1 MGLDIGRLLYGIRTK
16 YQISVNDICRGICGV
31 STYCMYENDEMI
43 PDILSV
49 NIFLDRMGFGI
60 LGLTAYISEK
70 EVVYFKWKESTRA
83 CIRNENY
90 KKLGMLLEHMPT
102 GNVSLN
108 KKIREQYAWFIKGIV
123 AEKDTADLKKATE
136 CYEKALECTCGFL
149 IKSQKIEGTF
159 SVREIHIY
167 AIYLNLLCKVN
178 PKEKEEVIS
187 RFYQLM
193 QYVNVHYVEEQQKV
207 KIYPLLVCLWGNLV
221 IEGKD
226 TEGSFEIFEK
236 TLELLRKQKSLY
248 CLLEIMRL
256 HILVGL
262 KEKRDMSK
270 EQEDIKILQSFF
282 EEFGY
287 RAQSQIYVPQANE
300 IMLEHVGQ
308 YLSTERKKVNFTQE
322 KISDGICSVES
333 YSRIENGRKPTRN
346 NYKALTEKI
355 GTENRYYIELVNTGN
370 IDALLLRR
378 EISRILFSEKS
389 MDKVW
394 ESLEKLMEILGE
406 DECAQNKQYLKF
418 IEICIEKEYSHMSEE
433 ICCEEYRKVLAYSMN
448 ENLIGE
454 KKHIY
459 TKVEINLI
467 NHISVCLA
475 KSGKKEQAMRLIR
488 AFLEDTD
495 QMKEDKYHE
504 TKLAKLNY
512 GRWLSDSGEYSKADS
527 IFMDG
532 AKQIMERDRAELLD
546 QYIGEIAQPDSENS
560 SDNSSDISSSS
571 AVDSSS
577 SDSKATDS
585 KSDSS
590 SKAASNASNTNPST
604 GVAGGAFALALLSG
618 AAVVMAKKKK

>member
-1 MGLDIGRLLYGIRTK
+1 MGLNIGRLLYGIRTK
-16 YQISVNDICRGICGV
+16 YEMNVKDICRGIC
-31 STYCMYENDEMI
+31 SPSSYCMYENGEI
-43 PDILSV
+43 VPDILLV
-49 NIFLDRMGFGI
+49 NMFLDRMGFGI

-90 KKLGMLLEHMPT
+90 KKLGMLLERIPT

-418 IEICIEKEYSHMSEE
+418 IEICVEKEYSHMSEE

-546 QYIGEIAQPDSENS
+546 QYIGEIAYNKYLMNGSEKNEQIKRYSLYALVLSKLFGTDRIYKNS
-560 SDNSSDISSSS
+560 FNFFEKIKDE
-571 AVDSSS
+571 
-577 SDSKATDS
+577 
-585 KSDSS
+585 
-590 SKAASNASNTNPST
+590 
-604 GVAGGAFALALLSG
+604 
-618 AAVVMAKKKK
+618 

>member
-1 MGLDIGRLLYGIRTK
+1 MGLNIGRLLYGIRTK
-16 YQISVNDICRGICGV
+16 YEMNVKDICRGIC
-31 STYCMYENDEMI
+31 SPSSYCMYENGEI
-43 PDILSV
+43 VPDILLV
-49 NIFLDRMGFGI
+49 NMFLDRMGFGI

-90 KKLGMLLEHMPT
+90 KKLGMLLERIPT

-207 KIYPLLVCLWGNLV
+207 KIYPHLVCLWGNLV

-546 QYIGEIAQPDSENS
+546 QYIGEIAYNKYLMNGSEKNEQIKRYSLYALVLSKLFGTDRIYKNS
-560 SDNSSDISSSS
+560 FNFFEKIKDE
-571 AVDSSS
+571 
-577 SDSKATDS
+577 
-585 KSDSS
+585 
-590 SKAASNASNTNPST
+590 
-604 GVAGGAFALALLSG
+604 
-618 AAVVMAKKKK
+618 

>member
-49 NIFLDRMGFGI
+49 NMFLDRMGFGI

-90 KKLGMLLEHMPT
+90 KKLVMLLEHMPT

-167 AIYLNLLCKVN
+167 AVYLNLLCKVN

-207 KIYPLLVCLWGNLV
+207 RIYPLLVCLWGNLV

-287 RAQSQIYVPQANE
+287 QAQSQIYVPQANE

-308 YLSTERKKVNFTQE
+308 YLSTERKKVNYTQE

-378 EISRILFSEKS
+378 EISYELFMEKN
-389 MDKVW
+389 
-394 ESLEKLMEILGE
+394 ERLPELLEELKTVLGE
-406 DECAQNKQYLKF
+406 KEVAKNRQYLEF
-418 IEICIEKEYSHMSEE
+418 VQVSIEENTGRKTWNQCCDMFRNILSYTMNEKE
-433 ICCEEYRKVLAYSMN
+433 
-448 ENLIGE
+448 IG
-454 KKHIY
+454 KKRHVY
-459 TKVEINLI
+459 TMLEINLI
-467 NHISVCLA
+467 DHISVCMA
-475 KSGKKEQAMRLIR
+475 KDGKSEEAMHLIK
-488 AFLEDTD
+488 AFLDD
-495 QMKEDKYHE
+495 MDYMKTEKYYE
-504 TKLAKLNY
+504 TFLAKLNY
-512 GRWLSDSGEYSKADS
+512 ARWKSDRENFDEAECIYREGIEQRIRRNKT
-527 IFMDG
+527 
-532 AKQIMERDRAELLD
+532 ELLD
-546 QYIGEIAQPDSENS
+546 EYIGEYAYNKYLKNNINEKQD
-560 SDNSSDISSSS
+560 
-571 AVDSSS
+571 V
-577 SDSKATDS
+577 KRYLLY
-585 KSDSS
+585 
-590 SKAASNASNTNPST
+590 
-604 GVAGGAFALALLSG
+604 ALVLSRMYG
-618 AAVVMAKKKK
+618 TQRVYKTILQFLKKINEED

>member
-1 MGLDIGRLLYGIRTK
+1 M
-16 YQISVNDICRGICGV
+16 NDICRGICGV

-49 NIFLDRMGFGI
+49 NMFLDRMGFGI

-90 KKLGMLLEHMPT
+90 KKLVMLLEHMPT

-287 RAQSQIYVPQANE
+287 QAQSQIYVPQANE

-308 YLSTERKKVNFTQE
+308 YLSTERKKVNYTQE

-378 EISRILFSEKS
+378 EISYELFMEKN
-389 MDKVW
+389 
-394 ESLEKLMEILGE
+394 ERLPELLEELKTVLGE
-406 DECAQNKQYLKF
+406 KEVAKNRQYLEF
-418 IEICIEKEYSHMSEE
+418 VQVSIEENTGRKTWNQCCDMFRNILSYTMNEKE
-433 ICCEEYRKVLAYSMN
+433 
-448 ENLIGE
+448 IG
-454 KKHIY
+454 KKRHVY
-459 TKVEINLI
+459 TMLEINLI
-467 NHISVCLA
+467 DHISVCMA
-475 KSGKKEQAMRLIR
+475 KDGKSEEAMHLIK
-488 AFLEDTD
+488 AFLDD
-495 QMKEDKYHE
+495 MDYMKTEKYYE
-504 TKLAKLNY
+504 TFLAKLNY
-512 GRWLSDSGEYSKADS
+512 ARWKSDRENFDEAECIYREGIEQRIRRNKT
-527 IFMDG
+527 
-532 AKQIMERDRAELLD
+532 ELLD
-546 QYIGEIAQPDSENS
+546 EYIGEYAYNKYLKNNINEKQD
-560 SDNSSDISSSS
+560 
-571 AVDSSS
+571 V
-577 SDSKATDS
+577 KRYLLY
-585 KSDSS
+585 
-590 SKAASNASNTNPST
+590 
-604 GVAGGAFALALLSG
+604 ALVLSRMYG
-618 AAVVMAKKKK
+618 TQRVYKTILQFLKKINEED

>member
-1 MGLDIGRLLYGIRTK
+1 MGLNIGRLLYGMRTK
-16 YQISVNDICRGICGV
+16 YEMNVKDICRGIC
-31 STYCMYENDEMI
+31 SPSSYCMYENGEI
-43 PDILSV
+43 VPDILLV
-49 NIFLDRMGFGI
+49 NMFLDRMGFGI

-90 KKLGMLLEHMPT
+90 KKLVMLLEHMPT

-193 QYVNVHYVEEQQKV
+193 QYVHYVEEQQKV

-287 RAQSQIYVPQANE
+287 QAQSQIYVPQANE

-308 YLSTERKKVNFTQE
+308 YLSTERKKVNYTQE

-378 EISRILFSEKS
+378 EISYELFMEKN
-389 MDKVW
+389 
-394 ESLEKLMEILGE
+394 ERLPELLEELKTVLGE
-406 DECAQNKQYLKF
+406 KEVAKNRQYLEF
-418 IEICIEKEYSHMSEE
+418 VQVSIEENTGRKTWNQCCDMFRNILSYTMNEKE
-433 ICCEEYRKVLAYSMN
+433 
-448 ENLIGE
+448 IG
-454 KKHIY
+454 KKRHVY
-459 TKVEINLI
+459 AMLEINLI
-467 NHISVCLA
+467 DHISVCMA
-475 KSGKKEQAMRLIR
+475 KDGKSEEAMHLIK
-488 AFLEDTD
+488 AFLDD
-495 QMKEDKYHE
+495 MDYMKTEKYYE
-504 TKLAKLNY
+504 TFLAKLNY
-512 GRWLSDSGEYSKADS
+512 ARWKSDRGNFDEAECIYREGIEQRIRRNKT
-527 IFMDG
+527 
-532 AKQIMERDRAELLD
+532 ELLD
-546 QYIGEIAQPDSENS
+546 EYIGEYAYNKYLKNNINEKQD
-560 SDNSSDISSSS
+560 
-571 AVDSSS
+571 V
-577 SDSKATDS
+577 KRYLLY
-585 KSDSS
+585 
-590 SKAASNASNTNPST
+590 
-604 GVAGGAFALALLSG
+604 ALVLSRIYG
-618 AAVVMAKKKK
+618 TQRVYKTILQFFKKINEED

>member
-1 MGLDIGRLLYGIRTK
+1 MKVQFSIRKIGLFGKLGEDRKMGLDIGRLLYGIRTK

-49 NIFLDRMGFGI
+49 NMFLDRMGFGI

-90 KKLGMLLEHMPT
+90 KKLVMLLEHMPT

-287 RAQSQIYVPQANE
+287 QAQSQIYVPQANE

-308 YLSTERKKVNFTQE
+308 YLSTERKKVNYTQE

-378 EISRILFSEKS
+378 EISYELFMEKN
-389 MDKVW
+389 
-394 ESLEKLMEILGE
+394 ERLPELLEELKTVLGE
-406 DECAQNKQYLKF
+406 KEVAKNRQYLEF
-418 IEICIEKEYSHMSEE
+418 VQVSIEENTGRKTWNQCCDMFRNILSYTMNEKE
-433 ICCEEYRKVLAYSMN
+433 
-448 ENLIGE
+448 IG
-454 KKHIY
+454 KKRHVY
-459 TKVEINLI
+459 TMLEINLI
-467 NHISVCLA
+467 DHISVCMA
-475 KSGKKEQAMRLIR
+475 KDGKSEEAMHLIK
-488 AFLEDTD
+488 AFLDD
-495 QMKEDKYHE
+495 MDYMKTEKYYE
-504 TKLAKLNY
+504 TFLAKLNY
-512 GRWLSDSGEYSKADS
+512 ARWKSDRENFDEAECIYREGIEQRIRRNKT
-527 IFMDG
+527 
-532 AKQIMERDRAELLD
+532 ELLD
-546 QYIGEIAQPDSENS
+546 EYIGEYAYNKYLKNNINEKQD
-560 SDNSSDISSSS
+560 
-571 AVDSSS
+571 V
-577 SDSKATDS
+577 KRYLLY
-585 KSDSS
+585 
-590 SKAASNASNTNPST
+590 
-604 GVAGGAFALALLSG
+604 ALVLSRMYG
-618 AAVVMAKKKK
+618 TQRVYKTILQFLKKINEED

>member
-1 MGLDIGRLLYGIRTK
+1 MGLNIGRLLYGIRTK
-16 YQISVNDICRGICGV
+16 YEMNVKDICRGIC
-31 STYCMYENDEMI
+31 SPSSYCMYENGEI
-43 PDILSV
+43 VPDILLA
-49 NIFLDRMGFGI
+49 NMFLDRMGFGI

-90 KKLGMLLEHMPT
+90 KKLVMLLEHMPT

-287 RAQSQIYVPQANE
+287 QAQSQIYVPQANE

-308 YLSTERKKVNFTQE
+308 YLSTERKKVNYTQE

-378 EISRILFSEKS
+378 EISYELFMEKN
-389 MDKVW
+389 
-394 ESLEKLMEILGE
+394 ERLPELLEELKTVLGE
-406 DECAQNKQYLKF
+406 KEVAKNRQYLEF
-418 IEICIEKEYSHMSEE
+418 VQVSIEENTGRKTWNQCCDMFRNILSYTMNEKE
-433 ICCEEYRKVLAYSMN
+433 
-448 ENLIGE
+448 IG
-454 KKHIY
+454 KKRHVY
-459 TKVEINLI
+459 TMLEINLI
-467 NHISVCLA
+467 DHISVCMA
-475 KSGKKEQAMRLIR
+475 KDGKSEEAMHLIK
-488 AFLEDTD
+488 AFLDD
-495 QMKEDKYHE
+495 MDYMKTEKYYE
-504 TKLAKLNY
+504 TFLAKLNY
-512 GRWLSDSGEYSKADS
+512 ARWKSDRGNFDEAECIYREGIEQRIRRNKT
-527 IFMDG
+527 
-532 AKQIMERDRAELLD
+532 ELLD
-546 QYIGEIAQPDSENS
+546 EYIGEYAYNKYLKNNINEKQD
-560 SDNSSDISSSS
+560 
-571 AVDSSS
+571 V
-577 SDSKATDS
+577 KRYLLY
-585 KSDSS
+585 
-590 SKAASNASNTNPST
+590 
-604 GVAGGAFALALLSG
+604 ALVLSRIYG
-618 AAVVMAKKKK
+618 TQRVYKTILQFFKKINEED

>member
-1 MGLDIGRLLYGIRTK
+1 MGLNIGRLLYGIRTK
-16 YQISVNDICRGICGV
+16 YEMNVKDICRGIC
-31 STYCMYENDEMI
+31 SPSSYCMYENGEI
-43 PDILSV
+43 VPDILLV
-49 NIFLDRMGFGI
+49 NMFLDRMGFGI

-90 KKLGMLLEHMPT
+90 KKLVMLLEHMPT

-207 KIYPLLVCLWGNLV
+207 RIYPLLVCLWGNLV

-287 RAQSQIYVPQANE
+287 QAQSQIYVPQANE

-308 YLSTERKKVNFTQE
+308 YLSTERKKVNYTQE

-378 EISRILFSEKS
+378 EISYELFMEKN
-389 MDKVW
+389 
-394 ESLEKLMEILGE
+394 ERLPELLEELKTVLGE
-406 DECAQNKQYLKF
+406 KEVAKNRQYLEF
-418 IEICIEKEYSHMSEE
+418 VQVSIEENTGRKTWNQCCDMFRNILSYTMNEKE
-433 ICCEEYRKVLAYSMN
+433 
-448 ENLIGE
+448 IG
-454 KKHIY
+454 KKRHVY
-459 TKVEINLI
+459 TMLEINLI
-467 NHISVCLA
+467 DHISVCMA
-475 KSGKKEQAMRLIR
+475 KDGKSEEAMHLIK
-488 AFLEDTD
+488 AFLDD
-495 QMKEDKYHE
+495 MDYMKTEKYYE
-504 TKLAKLNY
+504 TFLAKLNY
-512 GRWLSDSGEYSKADS
+512 ARWKSDRENFDEAECIYREGIEQRIRRNKT
-527 IFMDG
+527 
-532 AKQIMERDRAELLD
+532 ELLD
-546 QYIGEIAQPDSENS
+546 EYIGEYAYNKYLKNNINEKQD
-560 SDNSSDISSSS
+560 
-571 AVDSSS
+571 V
-577 SDSKATDS
+577 KRYLLY
-585 KSDSS
+585 
-590 SKAASNASNTNPST
+590 
-604 GVAGGAFALALLSG
+604 ALVLSRIYG
-618 AAVVMAKKKK
+618 TQRVYKTILQFFKKINEED

>member
-1 MGLDIGRLLYGIRTK
+1 MGLNIGRLLYGMRTK
-16 YQISVNDICRGICGV
+16 YEMNVKDICRGIC
-31 STYCMYENDEMI
+31 SPSSYCMYENGEI
-43 PDILSV
+43 VPDILLV
-49 NIFLDRMGFGI
+49 NMFLDRMGFGI

-90 KKLGMLLEHMPT
+90 KKLVMLLEHMPT

-193 QYVNVHYVEEQQKV
+193 QYVNVHFVEEEQKV

-287 RAQSQIYVPQANE
+287 QAQSQIYVPQANE

-308 YLSTERKKVNFTQE
+308 YLSTERKKVNYTQE

-378 EISRILFSEKS
+378 EISYELFMEKN
-389 MDKVW
+389 
-394 ESLEKLMEILGE
+394 ERLPELLEELKTVLGE
-406 DECAQNKQYLKF
+406 KEVAKNRQYLEF
-418 IEICIEKEYSHMSEE
+418 VQVSIEENTGRKTWNQCCDMFRNILSYTMNEKE
-433 ICCEEYRKVLAYSMN
+433 
-448 ENLIGE
+448 IG
-454 KKHIY
+454 KKRHVY
-459 TKVEINLI
+459 AMLEINLI
-467 NHISVCLA
+467 DHISVCMA
-475 KSGKKEQAMRLIR
+475 KDGKSEEAMHLIK
-488 AFLEDTD
+488 AFLDD
-495 QMKEDKYHE
+495 MDYMKTEKYYE
-504 TKLAKLNY
+504 TFLAKLNY
-512 GRWLSDSGEYSKADS
+512 ARWKSDRGNFDEAECIYREGIEQRIRRNKT
-527 IFMDG
+527 
-532 AKQIMERDRAELLD
+532 ELLD
-546 QYIGEIAQPDSENS
+546 EYIGEYAYNKYLKNNINEKQD
-560 SDNSSDISSSS
+560 
-571 AVDSSS
+571 V
-577 SDSKATDS
+577 KRYLLY
-585 KSDSS
+585 
-590 SKAASNASNTNPST
+590 
-604 GVAGGAFALALLSG
+604 ALVLSRIYG
-618 AAVVMAKKKK
+618 TQRVYKTILQFFKKINEED

>member
-1 MGLDIGRLLYGIRTK
+1 MKVQFSIRKIGLFGKLGEDRKMGLDIGRLLYGIRTK

-49 NIFLDRMGFGI
+49 NMFLDRMGFGI

-90 KKLGMLLEHMPT
+90 KKLVMLLEHMPT

-207 KIYPLLVCLWGNLV
+207 RIYPLLVCLWGNLV

-287 RAQSQIYVPQANE
+287 QAQSQIYVPQANE

-308 YLSTERKKVNFTQE
+308 YLSTERKKVNYTQE

-378 EISRILFSEKS
+378 EISYELFMEKN
-389 MDKVW
+389 
-394 ESLEKLMEILGE
+394 ERLPELLEELKTVLGE
-406 DECAQNKQYLKF
+406 KEVAKNRQYLEF
-418 IEICIEKEYSHMSEE
+418 VQVSIEENTGRKTWNQCCDMFRNILSYTMNEKE
-433 ICCEEYRKVLAYSMN
+433 
-448 ENLIGE
+448 IG
-454 KKHIY
+454 KKRHVY
-459 TKVEINLI
+459 TMLEINLI
-467 NHISVCLA
+467 DHISVCMA
-475 KSGKKEQAMRLIR
+475 KDGKSEEAMHLIK
-488 AFLEDTD
+488 AFLDD
-495 QMKEDKYHE
+495 MDYMKTEKYYE
-504 TKLAKLNY
+504 TFLAKLNY
-512 GRWLSDSGEYSKADS
+512 ARWKSDRENFDEAECIYREGIEQRIRRNKT
-527 IFMDG
+527 
-532 AKQIMERDRAELLD
+532 ELLD
-546 QYIGEIAQPDSENS
+546 EYIGEYAYNKYLKNNINEKQD
-560 SDNSSDISSSS
+560 
-571 AVDSSS
+571 V
-577 SDSKATDS
+577 KRYLLY
-585 KSDSS
+585 
-590 SKAASNASNTNPST
+590 
-604 GVAGGAFALALLSG
+604 ALELSRMYG
-618 AAVVMAKKKK
+618 TQRVYKTILQFLKKINEED

>member
-1 MGLDIGRLLYGIRTK
+1 MGLNIGRLLYGIRTK
-16 YQISVNDICRGICGV
+16 YEMNVKDICRGIC
-31 STYCMYENDEMI
+31 SPSSYCMYENGEI
-43 PDILSV
+43 VPDILLV
-49 NIFLDRMGFGI
+49 NMFLDRMGFGI

-90 KKLGMLLEHMPT
+90 KKLVMLLEHMPT

-287 RAQSQIYVPQANE
+287 QAQSQIYVPQANE

-308 YLSTERKKVNFTQE
+308 YLSTERKKVNYTQE

-378 EISRILFSEKS
+378 EISYELFMEKN
-389 MDKVW
+389 
-394 ESLEKLMEILGE
+394 ERLPELLEELKTVLGE
-406 DECAQNKQYLKF
+406 KEVAKNRQYLEF
-418 IEICIEKEYSHMSEE
+418 VQVSIEENTGRKTWNQCCDMFRNILSYTMNEKE
-433 ICCEEYRKVLAYSMN
+433 
-448 ENLIGE
+448 IG
-454 KKHIY
+454 KKRHVY
-459 TKVEINLI
+459 TMLEINLI
-467 NHISVCLA
+467 DYISVCMA
-475 KSGKKEQAMRLIR
+475 KDGKSEEAMHLIK
-488 AFLEDTD
+488 AFLDD
-495 QMKEDKYHE
+495 MDYMKTEKYYE
-504 TKLAKLNY
+504 TFLAKLNY
-512 GRWLSDSGEYSKADS
+512 ARWKSDRGNFDEAECIYREGIEQRIRRNKT
-527 IFMDG
+527 
-532 AKQIMERDRAELLD
+532 ELLD
-546 QYIGEIAQPDSENS
+546 EYIGEYAYNKYLKNNINEKQD
-560 SDNSSDISSSS
+560 
-571 AVDSSS
+571 V
-577 SDSKATDS
+577 KRYLLY
-585 KSDSS
+585 
-590 SKAASNASNTNPST
+590 
-604 GVAGGAFALALLSG
+604 ALVLSRMYG
-618 AAVVMAKKKK
+618 TQRVYKTILQFLKKINEED

>member
-49 NIFLDRMGFGI
+49 NMFLDRMGFGI

-90 KKLGMLLEHMPT
+90 KKLVMLLEHMPT

-207 KIYPLLVCLWGNLV
+207 RIYPLLVCLWGNLV

-287 RAQSQIYVPQANE
+287 QAQSQIYVPQANE

-308 YLSTERKKVNFTQE
+308 YLSTERKKVNYTQE

-378 EISRILFSEKS
+378 EISYELFMEKN
-389 MDKVW
+389 
-394 ESLEKLMEILGE
+394 ERLPELLEELKTVLGE
-406 DECAQNKQYLKF
+406 KEVAKNRQYLEF
-418 IEICIEKEYSHMSEE
+418 VQVSIEENTGRKTWNQCCDMFRNILSYTMNEKE
-433 ICCEEYRKVLAYSMN
+433 
-448 ENLIGE
+448 IG
-454 KKHIY
+454 KKRHVY
-459 TKVEINLI
+459 TMLEINLI
-467 NHISVCLA
+467 DHISVCMA
-475 KSGKKEQAMRLIR
+475 KDGKSEEAMHLIK
-488 AFLEDTD
+488 AFLDD
-495 QMKEDKYHE
+495 MDYMKTEKYYE
-504 TKLAKLNY
+504 TFLAKLNY
-512 GRWLSDSGEYSKADS
+512 ARWKSDRENFDECIYREGIEQRIRRNKT
-527 IFMDG
+527 
-532 AKQIMERDRAELLD
+532 ELLD
-546 QYIGEIAQPDSENS
+546 EYIGEYAYNKYLKNNINEKQD
-560 SDNSSDISSSS
+560 
-571 AVDSSS
+571 V
-577 SDSKATDS
+577 KRYLLY
-585 KSDSS
+585 
-590 SKAASNASNTNPST
+590 
-604 GVAGGAFALALLSG
+604 ALVLSRMYG
-618 AAVVMAKKKK
+618 TQRVYKTILQFLKKINEED

>member
-1 MGLDIGRLLYGIRTK
+1 MGLNIGRLLYGIRTK
-16 YQISVNDICRGICGV
+16 YEMNVKDICRGIC
-31 STYCMYENDEMI
+31 SPSSYCMYENGEI
-43 PDILSV
+43 VPDILLV
-49 NIFLDRMGFGI
+49 NMFLDRMGFGI

-90 KKLGMLLEHMPT
+90 KKLVMLLEHMPT

-287 RAQSQIYVPQANE
+287 QAQSQIYVPQANE

-308 YLSTERKKVNFTQE
+308 YLSTERKKVNYTQE

-355 GTENRYYIELVNTGN
+355 GTKNRYYIELVNTGN

-378 EISRILFSEKS
+378 EISYELFMEKN
-389 MDKVW
+389 
-394 ESLEKLMEILGE
+394 ERLPELLEELKTVLGE
-406 DECAQNKQYLKF
+406 KEVAKNRQYLEF
-418 IEICIEKEYSHMSEE
+418 VQVSIEENTGRKTWNQCCDMFRNILSYTMNEKE
-433 ICCEEYRKVLAYSMN
+433 
-448 ENLIGE
+448 IG
-454 KKHIY
+454 KKRHVY
-459 TKVEINLI
+459 TMLEINLI
-467 NHISVCLA
+467 DHISVCMA
-475 KSGKKEQAMRLIR
+475 KDGKSEEAMHLIK
-488 AFLEDTD
+488 AFLDD
-495 QMKEDKYHE
+495 MDYMKTEKYYE
-504 TKLAKLNY
+504 TFLAKLNY
-512 GRWLSDSGEYSKADS
+512 ARWKSDRGNFDEAECIYREGIEQRIRRNKT
-527 IFMDG
+527 
-532 AKQIMERDRAELLD
+532 ELLD
-546 QYIGEIAQPDSENS
+546 EYIGEYAYNKYLKNNINEKQD
-560 SDNSSDISSSS
+560 
-571 AVDSSS
+571 V
-577 SDSKATDS
+577 KRYLLY
-585 KSDSS
+585 
-590 SKAASNASNTNPST
+590 
-604 GVAGGAFALALLSG
+604 ALVLSRIYG
-618 AAVVMAKKKK
+618 TQRVYKTILQFFKKINEED

>member
-49 NIFLDRMGFGI
+49 NMFLDRMGFGI

-90 KKLGMLLEHMPT
+90 KKLEMLLEYMPT

-287 RAQSQIYVPQANE
+287 QAQSQIYVPQANE

-308 YLSTERKKVNFTQE
+308 YLSTERKKVNYTQE

-378 EISRILFSEKS
+378 EISYELFMEKN
-389 MDKVW
+389 
-394 ESLEKLMEILGE
+394 ERLPELLEELKTVLGE
-406 DECAQNKQYLKF
+406 KEVAKNRQYLEF
-418 IEICIEKEYSHMSEE
+418 VQVSIEENTGRKTWNQCCDMFRNILSYTMNEKE
-433 ICCEEYRKVLAYSMN
+433 
-448 ENLIGE
+448 IG
-454 KKHIY
+454 KKRHVY
-459 TKVEINLI
+459 TMLEINLI
-467 NHISVCLA
+467 DHISVCMA
-475 KSGKKEQAMRLIR
+475 KDGKSEEAMHLIK
-488 AFLEDTD
+488 AFLDD
-495 QMKEDKYHE
+495 MDYMKTEKYYE
-504 TKLAKLNY
+504 TFLAKLNY
-512 GRWLSDSGEYSKADS
+512 ARWKSDRENFDEAECIYREGIEQRIRRNKT
-527 IFMDG
+527 
-532 AKQIMERDRAELLD
+532 ELLD
-546 QYIGEIAQPDSENS
+546 EYIGEYAYNKYLKNNINEKQD
-560 SDNSSDISSSS
+560 
-571 AVDSSS
+571 V
-577 SDSKATDS
+577 KRYLLY
-585 KSDSS
+585 
-590 SKAASNASNTNPST
+590 
-604 GVAGGAFALALLSG
+604 ALVLSRMYG
-618 AAVVMAKKKK
+618 TQRVYKTILQFLKKINEED

>member
-1 MGLDIGRLLYGIRTK
+1 MGLNIGRLLYGMRTK
-16 YQISVNDICRGICGV
+16 YEMNVKDICRGIC
-31 STYCMYENDEMI
+31 SPSSYCMYENGEI
-43 PDILSV
+43 VPDILLV
-49 NIFLDRMGFGI
+49 NMFLDRMGFGI

-90 KKLGMLLEHMPT
+90 KKLVMLLEHMPT

-287 RAQSQIYVPQANE
+287 QAQSQIYVPQANE

-308 YLSTERKKVNFTQE
+308 YLSTERKKVNYTQE

-346 NYKALTEKI
+346 NYKVLTEKI

-378 EISRILFSEKS
+378 EISYELFMEKN
-389 MDKVW
+389 
-394 ESLEKLMEILGE
+394 ERLPELLEELKTVLGE
-406 DECAQNKQYLKF
+406 KEVAKNRQYLEF
-418 IEICIEKEYSHMSEE
+418 VQVSIEENTGRKTWNQCCDMFRNILSYTMNEKE
-433 ICCEEYRKVLAYSMN
+433 
-448 ENLIGE
+448 IG
-454 KKHIY
+454 KKRHVY
-459 TKVEINLI
+459 TMLEINLI
-467 NHISVCLA
+467 DHISVCMA
-475 KSGKKEQAMRLIR
+475 KDGKSEEAMHLIK
-488 AFLEDTD
+488 AFLDD
-495 QMKEDKYHE
+495 MDYMKTEKYYE
-504 TKLAKLNY
+504 TFLAKLNY
-512 GRWLSDSGEYSKADS
+512 ARWKSDRGNFDEAECIYREGIEQRIRRNKT
-527 IFMDG
+527 
-532 AKQIMERDRAELLD
+532 ELLD
-546 QYIGEIAQPDSENS
+546 EYIGEYAYNKYLKNNINEKQD
-560 SDNSSDISSSS
+560 
-571 AVDSSS
+571 V
-577 SDSKATDS
+577 KRYLLY
-585 KSDSS
+585 
-590 SKAASNASNTNPST
+590 
-604 GVAGGAFALALLSG
+604 ALVLSRIYG
-618 AAVVMAKKKK
+618 TQRVYKTILQFFKKINEED

>member
-31 STYCMYENDEMI
+31 STYCMYENDEII

-49 NIFLDRMGFGI
+49 NMFLDRMGFGT
-60 LGLTAYISEK
+60 LGVSAYISKK
-70 EVVYFKWKESTRA
+70 EAVYFKWKESTRA

-90 KKLGMLLEHMPT
+90 KKLEMLLEYMPT

-108 KKIREQYAWFIKGIV
+108 KKIREQYAWFVKGIV

-136 CYEKALECTCGFL
+136 CYEKALECTCDFL
-149 IKSQKIEGTF
+149 IKSQKIEGAF
-159 SVREIHIY
+159 SVREINIY
-167 AIYLNLLCKVN
+167 AVYLNLLCKVN
-178 PKEKEEVIS
+178 PKEKEEAIS
-187 RFYQLM
+187 RLYQLM

-221 IEGKD
+221 IEGKN

-256 HILVGL
+256 HILAGL

-287 RAQSQIYVPQANE
+287 QAQSQIYVPQANE

-308 YLSTERKKVNFTQE
+308 YLSTERKKVNYTQE

-378 EISRILFSEKS
+378 EISYELFMEKN
-389 MDKVW
+389 
-394 ESLEKLMEILGE
+394 ERLPELLEELKTVLGE
-406 DECAQNKQYLKF
+406 KEVAKNRQYLEF
-418 IEICIEKEYSHMSEE
+418 VQVSIEENTGRKTWNQCCDMFRNILSYTMNEKE
-433 ICCEEYRKVLAYSMN
+433 
-448 ENLIGE
+448 IG
-454 KKHIY
+454 KKRHVY
-459 TKVEINLI
+459 TMLEINLI
-467 NHISVCLA
+467 DHISVCMA
-475 KSGKKEQAMRLIR
+475 KDGKSEEAMHLIK
-488 AFLEDTD
+488 AFLDD
-495 QMKEDKYHE
+495 MDYMKTEKYYE
-504 TKLAKLNY
+504 TFLAKLNY
-512 GRWLSDSGEYSKADS
+512 ARWKSDRENFDEAECIYREGIEQRIRRNKT
-527 IFMDG
+527 
-532 AKQIMERDRAELLD
+532 ELLD
-546 QYIGEIAQPDSENS
+546 EYIGEYAYNKYLKNNINEKQD
-560 SDNSSDISSSS
+560 
-571 AVDSSS
+571 V
-577 SDSKATDS
+577 KRYLLY
-585 KSDSS
+585 
-590 SKAASNASNTNPST
+590 
-604 GVAGGAFALALLSG
+604 ALVLSRMYG
-618 AAVVMAKKKK
+618 TQRVYKTILQFLKKINEED

>member
-49 NIFLDRMGFGI
+49 NMFLDRMGFGI

-90 KKLGMLLEHMPT
+90 KKLVMLLEHMPT

-207 KIYPLLVCLWGNLV
+207 RIYPLLVCLWGNLV

-287 RAQSQIYVPQANE
+287 QAQSQIYVPQANE

-308 YLSTERKKVNFTQE
+308 YLSTERKKVNYTQE

-378 EISRILFSEKS
+378 EISYELFMEKN
-389 MDKVW
+389 
-394 ESLEKLMEILGE
+394 ERLPELLEELKTVLGE
-406 DECAQNKQYLKF
+406 KEVAKNRQYLEF
-418 IEICIEKEYSHMSEE
+418 VQVSIEENTGRKTWNQCCDMFRNILSYTMNEKE
-433 ICCEEYRKVLAYSMN
+433 
-448 ENLIGE
+448 IG
-454 KKHIY
+454 KKRHVY
-459 TKVEINLI
+459 TMLEINLI
-467 NHISVCLA
+467 DHISVCMA
-475 KSGKKEQAMRLIR
+475 KDGKSEEAMHLIK
-488 AFLEDTD
+488 AFLDD
-495 QMKEDKYHE
+495 MDYMKTEKYYE
-504 TKLAKLNY
+504 TFLAKLNY
-512 GRWLSDSGEYSKADS
+512 AS
-527 IFMDG
+527 
-532 AKQIMERDRAELLD
+532 EL
-546 QYIGEIAQPDSENS
+546 YC
-560 SDNSSDISSSS
+560 
-571 AVDSSS
+571 
-577 SDSKATDS
+577 
-585 KSDSS
+585 
-590 SKAASNASNTNPST
+590 
-604 GVAGGAFALALLSG
+604 
-618 AAVVMAKKKK
+618 

>member
-49 NIFLDRMGFGI
+49 NMFLDRMGFGI

-90 KKLGMLLEHMPT
+90 KKLVMLLEHMPT

-207 KIYPLLVCLWGNLV
+207 RIYPLLVCLWGNLV

-287 RAQSQIYVPQANE
+287 QAQSQIYVPQANE

-308 YLSTERKKVNFTQE
+308 NLSTERKKVNYTQE

-378 EISRILFSEKS
+378 EISYELFMEKN
-389 MDKVW
+389 
-394 ESLEKLMEILGE
+394 ERLPELLEELKTVLGE
-406 DECAQNKQYLKF
+406 KEVAKNRQYLEF
-418 IEICIEKEYSHMSEE
+418 VQVSIEENTGRKTWNQCCDMFRNILSYTMNEKE
-433 ICCEEYRKVLAYSMN
+433 
-448 ENLIGE
+448 IG
-454 KKHIY
+454 KKRHVY
-459 TKVEINLI
+459 TMLEINLI
-467 NHISVCLA
+467 DHISVCMA
-475 KSGKKEQAMRLIR
+475 KDGKSEEAMHLIK
-488 AFLEDTD
+488 AFLDD
-495 QMKEDKYHE
+495 MDYMKTEKYYE
-504 TKLAKLNY
+504 TFLAKLNY
-512 GRWLSDSGEYSKADS
+512 ARWKSDRENFDEAECIYREGIEQRIRRNKT
-527 IFMDG
+527 
-532 AKQIMERDRAELLD
+532 ELLD
-546 QYIGEIAQPDSENS
+546 EYIGEYAYNKYLKNNINEKQD
-560 SDNSSDISSSS
+560 
-571 AVDSSS
+571 V
-577 SDSKATDS
+577 KRYLLY
-585 KSDSS
+585 
-590 SKAASNASNTNPST
+590 
-604 GVAGGAFALALLSG
+604 ALVLSRMYG
-618 AAVVMAKKKK
+618 TQRVYKTILQFLKKINEED

>member
-1 MGLDIGRLLYGIRTK
+1 MKVQFSIRKIGLFGKLGEDRKMGLDIGRLLYGIRTK

-49 NIFLDRMGFGI
+49 NMFLDRMGFGI

-90 KKLGMLLEHMPT
+90 KKLVMLLEHMPT

-207 KIYPLLVCLWGNLV
+207 RIYPLLVCLWGNLV
-221 IEGKD
+221 IEGKN

-287 RAQSQIYVPQANE
+287 QAQSQIYVPQANE

-308 YLSTERKKVNFTQE
+308 YLSTERKKVNYTQE

-378 EISRILFSEKS
+378 EISYELFMEKN
-389 MDKVW
+389 
-394 ESLEKLMEILGE
+394 ERLPELLEELKTVLGE
-406 DECAQNKQYLKF
+406 KEVAKNRQYLEF
-418 IEICIEKEYSHMSEE
+418 VQVSIEENTGRKTWNQCCDMFRNILSYTMNEKE
-433 ICCEEYRKVLAYSMN
+433 
-448 ENLIGE
+448 IG
-454 KKHIY
+454 KKRHVY
-459 TKVEINLI
+459 TMLEINLI
-467 NHISVCLA
+467 DHISVCMA
-475 KSGKKEQAMRLIR
+475 KDGKSEEAMHLIK
-488 AFLEDTD
+488 AFLDD
-495 QMKEDKYHE
+495 MDYMKTEKYYE
-504 TKLAKLNY
+504 TFLAKLNY
-512 GRWLSDSGEYSKADS
+512 ARWKSDRENFDEAECIYREGIEQRIRRNKT
-527 IFMDG
+527 
-532 AKQIMERDRAELLD
+532 ELLD
-546 QYIGEIAQPDSENS
+546 EYIGEYAYNKYLKNNINEKQD
-560 SDNSSDISSSS
+560 
-571 AVDSSS
+571 V
-577 SDSKATDS
+577 KRYLLY
-585 KSDSS
+585 
-590 SKAASNASNTNPST
+590 
-604 GVAGGAFALALLSG
+604 ALVLSRMYG
-618 AAVVMAKKKK
+618 TQRVYKTILQFLKKINEED

>member
-1 MGLDIGRLLYGIRTK
+1 MKVQFSIRKIGLFGKLGEGRKMGLDIGRLLYGIRTK

-49 NIFLDRMGFGI
+49 NMFLDRMGFGI

-90 KKLGMLLEHMPT
+90 KKLVMLLEHMPT

-287 RAQSQIYVPQANE
+287 RAQSQIYVPQSNE

-378 EISRILFSEKS
+378 EISYELFMEKN
-389 MDKVW
+389 
-394 ESLEKLMEILGE
+394 ERLPELLEELKTVLGE
-406 DECAQNKQYLKF
+406 KEVAKNRQYLEF
-418 IEICIEKEYSHMSEE
+418 FQVSIEENTGRKTWNQCCDMFRNILSYTMNEKE
-433 ICCEEYRKVLAYSMN
+433 
-448 ENLIGE
+448 IG
-454 KKHIY
+454 KKRHVY
-459 TKVEINLI
+459 TMLEINLI
-467 NHISVCLA
+467 DHISVCMA
-475 KSGKKEQAMRLIR
+475 KDGKSEEAMHLIK
-488 AFLEDTD
+488 AFLDD
-495 QMKEDKYHE
+495 MDFMKTEKYYE
-504 TKLAKLNY
+504 TFLAKLNY
-512 GRWLSDSGEYSKADS
+512 ARWKSDRGNFDEAECIYREGIEQRIRRNKT
-527 IFMDG
+527 
-532 AKQIMERDRAELLD
+532 ELLD
-546 QYIGEIAQPDSENS
+546 EYIGEYAYNKYLKNNINEKQD
-560 SDNSSDISSSS
+560 
-571 AVDSSS
+571 V
-577 SDSKATDS
+577 KRYLLY
-585 KSDSS
+585 
-590 SKAASNASNTNPST
+590 
-604 GVAGGAFALALLSG
+604 ALVLSRRYG
-618 AAVVMAKKKK
+618 TQRVYKTILQFFKKINEED

>member
-1 MGLDIGRLLYGIRTK
+1 MKVQFSIRKIGLFGKLGEGRKMGLDIGRLLYGIRTK

-49 NIFLDRMGFGI
+49 NMFLDRMGFGI

-90 KKLGMLLEHMPT
+90 KKLVMLLEHMPT

-207 KIYPLLVCLWGNLV
+207 RIYPLLVCLWGNLV

-236 TLELLRKQKSLY
+236 TLEVLRKQKSLY

-287 RAQSQIYVPQANE
+287 QAQSQIYVPQANE

-308 YLSTERKKVNFTQE
+308 YLSTERKKVNYTQE

-378 EISRILFSEKS
+378 EISYELFMEKN
-389 MDKVW
+389 
-394 ESLEKLMEILGE
+394 ERLPELLEELKTVLGE
-406 DECAQNKQYLKF
+406 KEVAKNRQYLEF
-418 IEICIEKEYSHMSEE
+418 VQVSIEENTGRKTWNQCCDMFRNILSYTMNEKE
-433 ICCEEYRKVLAYSMN
+433 
-448 ENLIGE
+448 IG
-454 KKHIY
+454 KKRHVY
-459 TKVEINLI
+459 TMLEINLI
-467 NHISVCLA
+467 DHISVCMA
-475 KSGKKEQAMRLIR
+475 KDGKSEEAMHLIK
-488 AFLEDTD
+488 AFLDD
-495 QMKEDKYHE
+495 MDYMKTEKYYE
-504 TKLAKLNY
+504 TFLAKLNY
-512 GRWLSDSGEYSKADS
+512 ARWKSDRGNFDEAECIYREGIEQRIRRNKT
-527 IFMDG
+527 
-532 AKQIMERDRAELLD
+532 ELLD
-546 QYIGEIAQPDSENS
+546 EYIGEYAYNKYLKNNINEKQD
-560 SDNSSDISSSS
+560 
-571 AVDSSS
+571 V
-577 SDSKATDS
+577 KRYLLY
-585 KSDSS
+585 
-590 SKAASNASNTNPST
+590 
-604 GVAGGAFALALLSG
+604 ALVLSRIYG
-618 AAVVMAKKKK
+618 TQRVYKTILQFFKKINEED

>member
-49 NIFLDRMGFGI
+49 NMFLDRMGFGI

-90 KKLGMLLEHMPT
+90 KKLVMLLEHMPT

-167 AIYLNLLCKVN
+167 AIYPNLLCKVN

-207 KIYPLLVCLWGNLV
+207 RIYPLLVCLWGNLV

-287 RAQSQIYVPQANE
+287 QAQSQIYVPQANE

-308 YLSTERKKVNFTQE
+308 YLSTERKKVNYTQE

-378 EISRILFSEKS
+378 EISYELFMEKN
-389 MDKVW
+389 
-394 ESLEKLMEILGE
+394 ERLPELLEELKTVLGE
-406 DECAQNKQYLKF
+406 KEVAKNRQYLEF
-418 IEICIEKEYSHMSEE
+418 VQVSIEENTGRKTWNQCCDMFRNILSYTMNEKE
-433 ICCEEYRKVLAYSMN
+433 
-448 ENLIGE
+448 IG
-454 KKHIY
+454 KKRHVY
-459 TKVEINLI
+459 TMLEINLI
-467 NHISVCLA
+467 DHISVCMA
-475 KSGKKEQAMRLIR
+475 KDGKSEEAMHLIK
-488 AFLEDTD
+488 AFLDD
-495 QMKEDKYHE
+495 MDYMKTEKYYE
-504 TKLAKLNY
+504 TFLAKLNY
-512 GRWLSDSGEYSKADS
+512 ARWKSDRGNFDEAECIYREGIEQRIRRNKT
-527 IFMDG
+527 
-532 AKQIMERDRAELLD
+532 ELLD
-546 QYIGEIAQPDSENS
+546 EYIGEYAYNKYLKNNINEKQD
-560 SDNSSDISSSS
+560 
-571 AVDSSS
+571 V
-577 SDSKATDS
+577 KRYLLY
-585 KSDSS
+585 
-590 SKAASNASNTNPST
+590 
-604 GVAGGAFALALLSG
+604 ALVLSRMYG
-618 AAVVMAKKKK
+618 TQRVYKTILQFLKKINEED

>member
-1 MGLDIGRLLYGIRTK
+1 MKVQFSIRKIGLFGKLGEDRKMGLDIGRLLYGIRTK

-90 KKLGMLLEHMPT
+90 KKLVMLLEHMPT

-207 KIYPLLVCLWGNLV
+207 RIYPLLVCLWGNLV

-287 RAQSQIYVPQANE
+287 QAQSQIYVPQANE

-378 EISRILFSEKS
+378 EISYELFMEKN
-389 MDKVW
+389 
-394 ESLEKLMEILGE
+394 ERLPELLEELKTVLGE
-406 DECAQNKQYLKF
+406 KEVAKNRQYLEF
-418 IEICIEKEYSHMSEE
+418 FQVSIEENTGRKTWNQCCDMFRNILSYTMNEKE
-433 ICCEEYRKVLAYSMN
+433 
-448 ENLIGE
+448 IG
-454 KKHIY
+454 KKRHVY
-459 TKVEINLI
+459 TMLEINLI
-467 NHISVCLA
+467 DHISVCMA
-475 KSGKKEQAMRLIR
+475 KDGKSEEAMHLIK
-488 AFLEDTD
+488 AFLDD
-495 QMKEDKYHE
+495 MDFMKTEKYYE
-504 TKLAKLNY
+504 TFLAKLNY
-512 GRWLSDSGEYSKADS
+512 ARWKSDRGNFDEAECIYREGIEQRIRRNKT
-527 IFMDG
+527 
-532 AKQIMERDRAELLD
+532 ELLD
-546 QYIGEIAQPDSENS
+546 EYIGEYAYNKYLKNNINEKQD
-560 SDNSSDISSSS
+560 
-571 AVDSSS
+571 V
-577 SDSKATDS
+577 KRYLLY
-585 KSDSS
+585 
-590 SKAASNASNTNPST
+590 
-604 GVAGGAFALALLSG
+604 ALVLSRIYG
-618 AAVVMAKKKK
+618 TQRVYKTILQFLKKINEED

>member
-49 NIFLDRMGFGI
+49 NMFLDRMGFGI

-90 KKLGMLLEHMPT
+90 KKLVMLLEHMPT

-221 IEGKD
+221 IEGKN

-256 HILVGL
+256 HILAGL

-270 EQEDIKILQSFF
+270 EQEDIRILQSFF
-282 EEFGY
+282 DEFGY

-378 EISRILFSEKS
+378 EISYELFMEKN
-389 MDKVW
+389 
-394 ESLEKLMEILGE
+394 ERLPELLEELKTVLGE
-406 DECAQNKQYLKF
+406 KEVAKNRQYLEF
-418 IEICIEKEYSHMSEE
+418 VQVSIEENTGRKTWNQCCDMFRNILSYTMNEKE
-433 ICCEEYRKVLAYSMN
+433 
-448 ENLIGE
+448 IG
-454 KKHIY
+454 KKRHVY
-459 TKVEINLI
+459 TMLEINLI
-467 NHISVCLA
+467 DHISVCMA
-475 KSGKKEQAMRLIR
+475 KDGKSEEAMHLIK
-488 AFLEDTD
+488 AFLDD
-495 QMKEDKYHE
+495 MDYMKTEKYYE
-504 TKLAKLNY
+504 TFLAKLNY
-512 GRWLSDSGEYSKADS
+512 ARWKSDRENFDEAECIYREGIEQRIRRNKT
-527 IFMDG
+527 
-532 AKQIMERDRAELLD
+532 ELLD
-546 QYIGEIAQPDSENS
+546 EYIGEYAYNKYLKNNINEKQD
-560 SDNSSDISSSS
+560 
-571 AVDSSS
+571 V
-577 SDSKATDS
+577 KRYLLY
-585 KSDSS
+585 
-590 SKAASNASNTNPST
+590 
-604 GVAGGAFALALLSG
+604 ALVLSRMYG
-618 AAVVMAKKKK
+618 TQRVYKTILQFLKKINEED

>member
-1 MGLDIGRLLYGIRTK
+1 MGLNIGRLLYGIRTK
-16 YQISVNDICRGICGV
+16 YEMNVKDICRGIC
-31 STYCMYENDEMI
+31 SPSSYCMYENGEI
-43 PDILSV
+43 VPDILLV
-49 NIFLDRMGFGI
+49 NMFLDRMGFGI
-60 LGLTAYISEK
+60 LGLTVYISEK

-90 KKLGMLLEHMPT
+90 KKLVMLLEHMPT
-102 GNVSLN
+102 GKVSLN

-287 RAQSQIYVPQANE
+287 RAQSQIYVPQSNE

-378 EISRILFSEKS
+378 EISYELFMEKN
-389 MDKVW
+389 
-394 ESLEKLMEILGE
+394 ERLPELLEELKTVLGE
-406 DECAQNKQYLKF
+406 KEVAKNRQYLEF
-418 IEICIEKEYSHMSEE
+418 FQVSIEENTGRKTWNQCCDMFRNILSYTMNEKE
-433 ICCEEYRKVLAYSMN
+433 
-448 ENLIGE
+448 IG
-454 KKHIY
+454 KKRHVY
-459 TKVEINLI
+459 TMLEINLI
-467 NHISVCLA
+467 DHISVCMA
-475 KSGKKEQAMRLIR
+475 KDGKSEEAMHLIK
-488 AFLEDTD
+488 AFLDD
-495 QMKEDKYHE
+495 MDFMKTEKYYE
-504 TKLAKLNY
+504 TFLAKLNY
-512 GRWLSDSGEYSKADS
+512 ARWKSDRGNFDEAECIYREGIEQRIRRNKT
-527 IFMDG
+527 
-532 AKQIMERDRAELLD
+532 ELLD
-546 QYIGEIAQPDSENS
+546 EYIGEYAYNKYLKNNINEKQD
-560 SDNSSDISSSS
+560 
-571 AVDSSS
+571 V
-577 SDSKATDS
+577 KRYLLY
-585 KSDSS
+585 
-590 SKAASNASNTNPST
+590 
-604 GVAGGAFALALLSG
+604 ALVLSRIYG
-618 AAVVMAKKKK
+618 TQRVYKTILQFFKKINEED

>member
-1 MGLDIGRLLYGIRTK
+1 MKVQFSIRKIGLFGKLGEDRKMGLDIGRLLYGIRTK

-49 NIFLDRMGFGI
+49 NMFLDRMGFGI

-90 KKLGMLLEHMPT
+90 KKLVMLLEHMPT

-193 QYVNVHYVEEQQKV
+193 QYVDVHYVEEQQKV
-207 KIYPLLVCLWGNLV
+207 RIYPLLVCLWGNLV

-287 RAQSQIYVPQANE
+287 QAQSQIYVPQANE

-308 YLSTERKKVNFTQE
+308 YLSTERKKVNYTQE

-378 EISRILFSEKS
+378 EISYELFMEKN
-389 MDKVW
+389 
-394 ESLEKLMEILGE
+394 ERLPELLEELKTVLGE
-406 DECAQNKQYLKF
+406 KEVAKNRQYLEF
-418 IEICIEKEYSHMSEE
+418 VQVSIEENTGRKTWNQCCDMFRNILSYTMNEKE
-433 ICCEEYRKVLAYSMN
+433 
-448 ENLIGE
+448 IG
-454 KKHIY
+454 KKRHVY
-459 TKVEINLI
+459 TMLEINLI
-467 NHISVCLA
+467 DHISVCMA
-475 KSGKKEQAMRLIR
+475 KDGKSEEAMHLIK
-488 AFLEDTD
+488 AFLDD
-495 QMKEDKYHE
+495 MDYMKTEKYYE
-504 TKLAKLNY
+504 TFLAKLNY
-512 GRWLSDSGEYSKADS
+512 ARWKSDRENFDEAECIYREGIEQRIRRNKT
-527 IFMDG
+527 
-532 AKQIMERDRAELLD
+532 ELLD
-546 QYIGEIAQPDSENS
+546 EYIGEYAYNKYLKNNINEKQD
-560 SDNSSDISSSS
+560 
-571 AVDSSS
+571 V
-577 SDSKATDS
+577 KRYLLY
-585 KSDSS
+585 
-590 SKAASNASNTNPST
+590 
-604 GVAGGAFALALLSG
+604 ALVLSRMYG
-618 AAVVMAKKKK
+618 TQRVYKTILQFLKKINEED

>member
-90 KKLGMLLEHMPT
+90 KKLVMLLEHMPT

-287 RAQSQIYVPQANE
+287 QAQSQIYVPQANE

-308 YLSTERKKVNFTQE
+308 YLSTERKKVNYTQE

-378 EISRILFSEKS
+378 EISYELFMEKN
-389 MDKVW
+389 
-394 ESLEKLMEILGE
+394 ERLPELLEELKTVLGE
-406 DECAQNKQYLKF
+406 KEVAKNRQYLEF
-418 IEICIEKEYSHMSEE
+418 VRVSIEENTGRKTWNQCCDMFRNILSYTMNEKE
-433 ICCEEYRKVLAYSMN
+433 
-448 ENLIGE
+448 IG
-454 KKHIY
+454 KKRHVY
-459 TKVEINLI
+459 TMLEINLI
-467 NHISVCLA
+467 DHISVCMA
-475 KSGKKEQAMRLIR
+475 KDGKSEEAMHLIK
-488 AFLEDTD
+488 AFLDD
-495 QMKEDKYHE
+495 MDYMKTEKYYE
-504 TKLAKLNY
+504 TFLAKLNY
-512 GRWLSDSGEYSKADS
+512 ARWKSDRGNFDEAECIYREGIEQRIRRNKT
-527 IFMDG
+527 
-532 AKQIMERDRAELLD
+532 ELLD
-546 QYIGEIAQPDSENS
+546 EYIGEYAYNKYLKNNINEKQD
-560 SDNSSDISSSS
+560 
-571 AVDSSS
+571 V
-577 SDSKATDS
+577 KRYLLY
-585 KSDSS
+585 
-590 SKAASNASNTNPST
+590 
-604 GVAGGAFALALLSG
+604 ALVLSRIYG
-618 AAVVMAKKKK
+618 TQRVYKTILQFFKKINEED

>member
-49 NIFLDRMGFGI
+49 NMFLDRMGFGI

-90 KKLGMLLEHMPT
+90 KKLVMLLEHMPT

-207 KIYPLLVCLWGNLV
+207 RIYPLLVCLWGNLV

-287 RAQSQIYVPQANE
+287 QAQSQIYVPQANE

-308 YLSTERKKVNFTQE
+308 YLSTERKKVNYTQE

-378 EISRILFSEKS
+378 EISYELFMEKN
-389 MDKVW
+389 
-394 ESLEKLMEILGE
+394 ERLPELLEELKTVLGE
-406 DECAQNKQYLKF
+406 KEVAKNRQYLEF
-418 IEICIEKEYSHMSEE
+418 VQVSIEENTGRKTWNQCCDMFRNILSYTMNEKE
-433 ICCEEYRKVLAYSMN
+433 
-448 ENLIGE
+448 IG
-454 KKHIY
+454 KKRHVY
-459 TKVEINLI
+459 TMLEINLI
-467 NHISVCLA
+467 DHISVCMA
-475 KSGKKEQAMRLIR
+475 KDGKSEEAMHLIK
-488 AFLEDTD
+488 AFLDD
-495 QMKEDKYHE
+495 MDYMKTEKYYE
-504 TKLAKLNY
+504 TFLAKLNY
-512 GRWLSDSGEYSKADS
+512 ARW
-527 IFMDG
+527 
-532 AKQIMERDRAELLD
+532 
-546 QYIGEIAQPDSENS
+546 
-560 SDNSSDISSSS
+560 
-571 AVDSSS
+571 
-577 SDSKATDS
+577 
-585 KSDSS
+585 KSDRENFDEAECMEL
-590 SKAASNASNTNPST
+590 KEST
-604 GVAGGAFALALLSG
+604 KLSYSF
-618 AAVVMAKKKK
+618 

>member
-49 NIFLDRMGFGI
+49 NMFLDRMGFGI

-90 KKLGMLLEHMPT
+90 KKLVMLLEHMPT

-149 IKSQKIEGTF
+149 FFLQKIEGTF

-207 KIYPLLVCLWGNLV
+207 RIYPLLVCLWGNLV

-287 RAQSQIYVPQANE
+287 QAQSQIYVPQANE

-308 YLSTERKKVNFTQE
+308 YLSTERKKVNYTQE

-378 EISRILFSEKS
+378 EISYELFMEKN
-389 MDKVW
+389 
-394 ESLEKLMEILGE
+394 ERLPELLEELKTVLGE
-406 DECAQNKQYLKF
+406 KEVAKNRQYLEF
-418 IEICIEKEYSHMSEE
+418 VQVSIEENTGRKTWNQCCDMFRNILSYTMNEKE
-433 ICCEEYRKVLAYSMN
+433 
-448 ENLIGE
+448 IG
-454 KKHIY
+454 KKRHVY
-459 TKVEINLI
+459 TMLEINLI
-467 NHISVCLA
+467 DHISVCMA
-475 KSGKKEQAMRLIR
+475 KDGKSEEAMHLIK
-488 AFLEDTD
+488 AFLDD
-495 QMKEDKYHE
+495 MDYMKTEKYYE
-504 TKLAKLNY
+504 TFLAKLNY
-512 GRWLSDSGEYSKADS
+512 ARWKSDRENFDEAECIYREGIEQRIRRNKT
-527 IFMDG
+527 
-532 AKQIMERDRAELLD
+532 ELLD
-546 QYIGEIAQPDSENS
+546 EYIGEYAYNKYLKNNINEKQD
-560 SDNSSDISSSS
+560 
-571 AVDSSS
+571 V
-577 SDSKATDS
+577 KRYLLY
-585 KSDSS
+585 
-590 SKAASNASNTNPST
+590 
-604 GVAGGAFALALLSG
+604 ALVLSRMYG
-618 AAVVMAKKKK
+618 TQRVYKTILQFLKKINEED

>member
-1 MGLDIGRLLYGIRTK
+1 MKVQFSIRKIGLFGKLGEDRKMGLDIGRLLYGIRTK

-90 KKLGMLLEHMPT
+90 KKLVMLLEHMPT

-287 RAQSQIYVPQANE
+287 QAQSQIYVPQANE

-308 YLSTERKKVNFTQE
+308 YLSTERKKVNYTQE

-378 EISRILFSEKS
+378 EISYELFMEKN
-389 MDKVW
+389 
-394 ESLEKLMEILGE
+394 ERLPELLEELKTVLGE
-406 DECAQNKQYLKF
+406 KEVAKNRQYLEF
-418 IEICIEKEYSHMSEE
+418 VQVSIEENTGRKTWNQCCDMFRNILSYTMNEKE
-433 ICCEEYRKVLAYSMN
+433 
-448 ENLIGE
+448 IG
-454 KKHIY
+454 KKRHVY
-459 TKVEINLI
+459 TMLEINLI
-467 NHISVCLA
+467 DHISVCMA
-475 KSGKKEQAMRLIR
+475 KDGKSEEAMHLIK
-488 AFLEDTD
+488 AFLDD
-495 QMKEDKYHE
+495 MDYMKTEKYYE
-504 TKLAKLNY
+504 TFLAKLNY
-512 GRWLSDSGEYSKADS
+512 ARWKSDRGNFDEAECIYREGIEQRIRRNKT
-527 IFMDG
+527 
-532 AKQIMERDRAELLD
+532 ELLD
-546 QYIGEIAQPDSENS
+546 EYIGEYAYNKYLKNNINEKQD
-560 SDNSSDISSSS
+560 
-571 AVDSSS
+571 V
-577 SDSKATDS
+577 KRYLLY
-585 KSDSS
+585 
-590 SKAASNASNTNPST
+590 
-604 GVAGGAFALALLSG
+604 ALVLSRIYG
-618 AAVVMAKKKK
+618 TQRVYKTILQFFKKINEED

>member
-1 MGLDIGRLLYGIRTK
+1 MKVQFSIRKIGLFGKLGEGRKMGLDIGRLLYGIRTK

-49 NIFLDRMGFGI
+49 NMFLDRMGFGI

-90 KKLGMLLEHMPT
+90 KKLVMLLEHMPT

-207 KIYPLLVCLWGNLV
+207 RIYPLLVCLWGNLV

-287 RAQSQIYVPQANE
+287 QAQSQIYVPQANE

-378 EISRILFSEKS
+378 EISYELFMEKN
-389 MDKVW
+389 
-394 ESLEKLMEILGE
+394 ERLPELLEELKTVLGE
-406 DECAQNKQYLKF
+406 KEVAKNRQYLEF
-418 IEICIEKEYSHMSEE
+418 VQVSIEENTGRKTWNQCCDMFRNILSYTMNEKE
-433 ICCEEYRKVLAYSMN
+433 
-448 ENLIGE
+448 IG
-454 KKHIY
+454 KKRHVY
-459 TKVEINLI
+459 TMLEINLI
-467 NHISVCLA
+467 DHISVCMA
-475 KSGKKEQAMRLIR
+475 KDGKSEEAMHLIK
-488 AFLEDTD
+488 AFLDD
-495 QMKEDKYHE
+495 MDYMKTEKYYE
-504 TKLAKLNY
+504 TFLAKLNY
-512 GRWLSDSGEYSKADS
+512 ARWKSDRENFDEAECIYREGIEQRIRRNKT
-527 IFMDG
+527 
-532 AKQIMERDRAELLD
+532 ELLD
-546 QYIGEIAQPDSENS
+546 EYIGEYAYNKYLKNNINEKQD
-560 SDNSSDISSSS
+560 
-571 AVDSSS
+571 V
-577 SDSKATDS
+577 KRYLLY
-585 KSDSS
+585 
-590 SKAASNASNTNPST
+590 
-604 GVAGGAFALALLSG
+604 ALVLSRMYG
-618 AAVVMAKKKK
+618 TQRVYKTILQFLKKINEED

>member
-1 MGLDIGRLLYGIRTK
+1 MGLNIGRLLYGIRTK
-16 YQISVNDICRGICGV
+16 YEMNVKDICRGIC
-31 STYCMYENDEMI
+31 SPSSYCMYENGEI
-43 PDILSV
+43 VPDILLV
-49 NIFLDRMGFGI
+49 NMFLDRMGFGI

-90 KKLGMLLEHMPT
+90 KKLVMLLEHMPT

-287 RAQSQIYVPQANE
+287 QAQSQIYVPQANE

-308 YLSTERKKVNFTQE
+308 YLSTERKKVNYTQE

-378 EISRILFSEKS
+378 EISYELFMEKN
-389 MDKVW
+389 
-394 ESLEKLMEILGE
+394 ERLPELLEELKTVLGE
-406 DECAQNKQYLKF
+406 KEVAKNRQYLEF
-418 IEICIEKEYSHMSEE
+418 VRVSIEENTGRKTWNQCCDMFRNILSYTMNEKE
-433 ICCEEYRKVLAYSMN
+433 
-448 ENLIGE
+448 IG
-454 KKHIY
+454 KKRHVY
-459 TKVEINLI
+459 TMLEINLI
-467 NHISVCLA
+467 DHISVCMA
-475 KSGKKEQAMRLIR
+475 KDGKSEEAMHLIK
-488 AFLEDTD
+488 AFLDD
-495 QMKEDKYHE
+495 MDYMKTEKYYE
-504 TKLAKLNY
+504 TFLAKLNY
-512 GRWLSDSGEYSKADS
+512 ARWKSDRGNFDEAECIYREGIEQRIRRNKT
-527 IFMDG
+527 
-532 AKQIMERDRAELLD
+532 ELLD
-546 QYIGEIAQPDSENS
+546 EYIGEYAYNKYLKNNINEKQD
-560 SDNSSDISSSS
+560 
-571 AVDSSS
+571 V
-577 SDSKATDS
+577 KRYLLY
-585 KSDSS
+585 
-590 SKAASNASNTNPST
+590 
-604 GVAGGAFALALLSG
+604 ALVLSRMYG
-618 AAVVMAKKKK
+618 TQRVYKTILQFLKKINEED

>member
-1 MGLDIGRLLYGIRTK
+1 MGLNIGRLLYGIRTK
-16 YQISVNDICRGICGV
+16 YEMNVKDICRGIC
-31 STYCMYENDEMI
+31 SPSSYCMYENGEI
-43 PDILSV
+43 VPDILLV
-49 NIFLDRMGFGI
+49 NMFLDRMGFGI

-90 KKLGMLLEHMPT
+90 KKLVMLLEHMPT

-193 QYVNVHYVEEQQKV
+193 QYINVHYVEEQQKV

-287 RAQSQIYVPQANE
+287 QAQSQIYVPQANE

-308 YLSTERKKVNFTQE
+308 YLSTERKKVNYTQE

-378 EISRILFSEKS
+378 EISYELFMEKN
-389 MDKVW
+389 
-394 ESLEKLMEILGE
+394 ERLPELLEELKTVLGE
-406 DECAQNKQYLKF
+406 KEVAKNRQYLEF
-418 IEICIEKEYSHMSEE
+418 VQVSIEENTGRKTWNQCCDMFRNILSYTMNEKE
-433 ICCEEYRKVLAYSMN
+433 
-448 ENLIGE
+448 IG
-454 KKHIY
+454 KKRHVY
-459 TKVEINLI
+459 TMLEINLI
-467 NHISVCLA
+467 DHISVCMA
-475 KSGKKEQAMRLIR
+475 KDGKSEEAMHLIK
-488 AFLEDTD
+488 AFLDD
-495 QMKEDKYHE
+495 MDYMKTEKYYE
-504 TKLAKLNY
+504 TFLAKLNY
-512 GRWLSDSGEYSKADS
+512 ARWKSDRGNFDEAECIYREGIEQRIRRNKT
-527 IFMDG
+527 
-532 AKQIMERDRAELLD
+532 ELLD
-546 QYIGEIAQPDSENS
+546 EYIGEYAYNKYLKNNINEKQD
-560 SDNSSDISSSS
+560 
-571 AVDSSS
+571 V
-577 SDSKATDS
+577 KRYLLY
-585 KSDSS
+585 
-590 SKAASNASNTNPST
+590 
-604 GVAGGAFALALLSG
+604 ALVLSRIYG
-618 AAVVMAKKKK
+618 TQRVYKTILQFFKKINEED